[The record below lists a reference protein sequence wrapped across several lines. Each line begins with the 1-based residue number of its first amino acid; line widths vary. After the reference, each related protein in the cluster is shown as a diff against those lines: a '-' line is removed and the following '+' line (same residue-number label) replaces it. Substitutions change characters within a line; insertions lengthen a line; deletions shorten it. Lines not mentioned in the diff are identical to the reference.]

1 MDILKAMAR
10 VMIIPKNVELTTVQ
24 AADVLD
30 VSLSFLIE
38 FLDAK
43 KIPHRKVGKHRRILA
58 EDVMAYNASAAAE
71 RETAFNQLVA
81 DAQEQDMGYSQP

>member
-1 MDILKAMAR
+1 
-10 VMIIPKNVELTTVQ
+10 MIIPNNVELTTVQ

-30 VSLSFLIE
+30 VSRSFLIE
-38 FLDAK
+38 LLDAK

-58 EDVMAYNASAAAE
+58 EDVMAYEASAAEE
-71 RETAFNQLVA
+71 RETALNQLVA